1 MSFTPGRK
9 AFLFLIVCTC
19 YGVSA
24 FADGSADKQEFR
36 SLDEQVQS
44 LKSEVININRE
55 LMLLQEKLVYPSNT
69 EMSVFVSLS
78 ADKKFS
84 LDSIALQIDSK
95 PVQKHVYTYHEL
107 EAMLDKGVQRLYTGN
122 LANGKHQVSVSITGH
137 TSTNNKYEQNASF
150 TVEKNTGPK
159 LVEIKITSGGGSP
172 SVKLTNWK

>member
-1 MSFTPGRK
+1 M
-9 AFLFLIVCTC
+9 CTC
-19 YGVSA
+19 FSASA

-44 LKSEVININRE
+44 LKGEVININRE

-84 LDSIALQIDSK
+84 LDSIALQVDGK

-122 LANGKHQVSVSITGH
+122 LANGKHQVSVSISGR
-137 TSTNNKYEQNASF
+137 TSTNNKYEKSTAF
-150 TVEKNTGPK
+150 TVEKKSGPK
-159 LVEIKITSGGGSP
+159 LVELKITSGGGSP